1 MEAITSINGH
11 EIAVL
16 GVLNGHDLLLSQL
29 RQLLARARFVVA
41 ADGAALRC
49 RDAGRLPDVVIGDM
63 DSLPVEVRD
72 QFPLYQWE
80 EDQDYTDTQK
90 LLRFVADRGDSAVVL
105 AGIEGD
111 LPDHSLA
118 AWGACLSSSLDIRVE
133 LRRGYAVVVRR
144 SARVF
149 VTPGTRISLIPMTPC
164 FDVHL
169 TGVRWPLAG
178 ASLALDGQ
186 VSISNRAVAD
196 TVEVSLGGGTAL
208 LFVLRDDKGADPVD

>member
-1 MEAITSINGH
+1 MESVADVNGH

-29 RQLLARARFVVA
+29 RQLLHRARYVVA

-49 RDAGRLPDVVIGDM
+49 RDAGRLPDFVIGDM

-72 QFPLYQWE
+72 QFPVYQLE
-80 EDQDYTDTQK
+80 EDQEFTDTQK
-90 LLRFVADRGDSAVVL
+90 LLRFLADRGDQSVVL

-118 AWGACLSSSLDIRVE
+118 AWGACLQSRLTIRVE
-133 LRRGYAVVVRR
+133 LRRGYAMVVRR
-144 SARVF
+144 SARVS
-149 VTPGTRISLIPMTPC
+149 VTPGTRISLLPLTPC
-164 FDVHL
+164 HGVNL
-169 TGVRWPLAG
+169 TGVHWPLSG

-186 VSISNRAVAD
+186 VSISNRAVAE
-196 TVEVSLGGGTAL
+196 TVDVSLDEGSAL
-208 LFVLRDDKGADPVD
+208 LFVLRDEKGLDPVD